1 MIKNNSILPY
11 FRKDTSSTLLAL
23 SAIALLLLTSS
34 PMLLFKLVLQ
44 PVQATNIAPTSVR
57 TDSPVNLEMLCSS
70 AADAALT
77 FNATGTP
84 SSSEPRTTDL
94 TGGTFQITNSS
105 SNGGQILWSGSL
117 YGGSITTDPKVTWY
131 VDIYYN
137 GDGQGS
143 ICGYSGFLE
152 IQTSCP
158 GGEDTSIALNKAD
171 YDPIGTGTIYGTVD
185 CDTGGDTTTA
195 QPSSSSSSSSTTGTA
210 TAQDRDSNSRDGDSD
225 SDGIPDSSDN
235 CDHNSHHRCF
245 KEGDAST
252 TATTTQQQPSS
263 STTGTAHD
271 SDGDG
276 IPDSSDKCLHNS
288 YHRCFKEDTTTQQ
301 QSSSNR
307 TGNQTR

>member
-1 MIKNNSILPY
+1 MTNNTPY
-11 FRKDTSSTLLAL
+11 LRKKIPTLLVFSAT
-23 SAIALLLLTSS
+23 AIALLLLTST
-34 PMLLFKLVLQ
+34 LLPISNILLQ
-44 PVQATNIAPTSVR
+44 PVQATVAVPTSVR

-84 SSSEPRTTDL
+84 SSSDPRTTVL

-105 SNGGQILWSGSL
+105 SNGGQILWSGSF
-117 YGGSITTDPKVTWY
+117 YAGTITADPKVTWY
-131 VDIYYN
+131 VDIYYS

-143 ICGYSGFLE
+143 VCGNGGGFLE

-158 GGEDTSIALNKAD
+158 GGEYTTIALNNAD

-195 QPSSSSSSSSTTGTA
+195 QPSSSSPMTGT
-210 TAQDRDSNSRDGDSD
+210 TITTQD
-225 SDGIPDSSDN
+225 SDGD
-235 CDHNSHHRCF
+235 R
-245 KEGDAST
+245 
-252 TATTTQQQPSS
+252 
-263 STTGTAHD
+263 
-271 SDGDG
+271 DG
-276 IPDSSDKCLHNS
+276 IPDSSDKCTHNS
-288 YHRCFKEDTTTQQ
+288 NPRCFKEGADTGSSTTTHEQQQQQQ

>member
-143 ICGYSGFLE
+143 ICGNDGGFLE

-195 QPSSSSSSSSTTGTA
+195 QPSSSSSTTGTA

-225 SDGIPDSSDN
+225 SDGI
-235 CDHNSHHRCF
+235 H
-245 KEGDAST
+245 
-252 TATTTQQQPSS
+252 
-263 STTGTAHD
+263 
-271 SDGDG
+271 
-276 IPDSSDKCLHNS
+276 DSSDKCPHNS